1 MFLLSAKDKR
11 SHTKGVRPMERAI
24 DGILISVM
32 VGIAFIANYTY
43 LMS

>member
-1 MFLLSAKDKR
+1 MSLLSANDKR

-24 DGILISVM
+24 DGIMISAM
-32 VGIAFIANYTY
+32 VGIAFLANYTY

>member
-1 MFLLSAKDKR
+1 MSLLSANDKR
-11 SHTKGVRPMERAI
+11 SHTKGVRPMEQEI

-32 VGIAFIANYTY
+32 VGVAFLANYTY